1 MSHMCHTRRIR
12 ALTTTLERVP
22 YTATAHPMRG
32 RDGASHRDDG
42 RLDVQ
47 GSSPDPPGSGTKP
60 EVNHSGPAKLVRPR
74 RGSTGRTV
82 AET

>member
-42 RLDVQ
+42 RLDVKV
-47 GSSPDPPGSGTKP
+47 SSAGVPGSGTTP
-60 EVNHSGPAKLVRPR
+60 EGNHAGPAKLVRPR